1 MIQLG
6 KEFKSLKSTY
16 IFNEALIWCLKNA
29 FQVELSDGSF
39 KFVVDCPIAM
49 WDKKVSDYL
58 IRKKQSVNSQS
69 SSIMDTLKR
78 LWLGSDSIIIYERRR
93 SQPFCN
99 DCNVH
104 GHSDRNCARIR
115 ARLNES
121 DYIIAQHFI
130 DG

>member
-49 WDKKVSDYL
+49 WDRKVSDYL
-58 IRKKQSVNSQS
+58 IRKKTVSQLTVKQYNGYFEKAVAW
-69 SSIMDTLKR
+69 I
-78 LWLGSDSIIIYERRR
+78 
-93 SQPFCN
+93 
-99 DCNVH
+99 
-104 GHSDRNCARIR
+104 
-115 ARLNES
+115 
-121 DYIIAQHFI
+121 
-130 DG
+130 